1 MLAHGAKT
9 EDCWNA
15 NYTTFC
21 ELVDL
26 FTEMGKAR
34 LTAPEVWAVGSEVEF
49 HGDMGLEELKAY
61 SASKR
66 AYALRAREFYRSDDL
81 IYRHIVPSSFT
92 SAMGKG
98 AMSADTAVRT
108 TISLIRRGFRYVP
121 VTLTGLAV
129 LNYFRF
135 RYFQKGRPDDLKPV
149 SVTP

>member
-1 MLAHGAKT
+1 
-9 EDCWNA
+9 NA
-15 NYTTFC
+15 NYTTFRD
-21 ELVDL
+21 LVEL
-26 FTEMGKAR
+26 FTDVGRSR

-49 HGDMGLEELKAY
+49 HGDMGLEELKDY

-66 AYALRAREFYRSDDL
+66 AYALKAREFYRSNDL

-98 AMSADTAVRT
+98 AMSADTAVGIT
-108 TISLIRRGFRYVP
+108 LALICRGFRYVP

-135 RYFQKGRPDDLKPV
+135 RYFQKGQPDDLKPA